1 MGKVDL
7 KVEADAGLVA
17 LANARGVSLDAAFE
31 DGLRRALALSAN
43 EAHDPALAQA
53 RARAWAVENA
63 EAIAVHNQR
72 ITERGIFGADLR
84 RW

>member
-1 MGKVDL
+1 MSKVDL
-7 KVEADAGLVA
+7 KVEADAELVA

-31 DGLRRALALSAN
+31 DGLRRALSAT
-43 EAHDPALAQA
+43 ETRDPALAQA
-53 RARAWAVENA
+53 RARAWADENA

>member
-7 KVEADAGLVA
+7 KVEADAELVA
-17 LANARGVSLDAAFE
+17 LANARGVSLAGFE
-31 DGLRRALALSAN
+31 DGLRRALSAD
-43 EAHDPALAQA
+43 EARDPALAQA
-53 RARAWAVENA
+53 RASAWADENA

>member
-7 KVEADAGLVA
+7 KVEADAELVA

-31 DGLRRALALSAN
+31 DGLRRALSAD
-43 EAHDPALAQA
+43 EARDPALAQA
-53 RARAWAVENA
+53 RARVWADENA

-72 ITERGIFGADLR
+72 IAERGIFGADLR

>member
-7 KVEADAGLVA
+7 KVEADAELVA

-31 DGLRRALALSAN
+31 DGLRRALSTD
-43 EAHDPALAQA
+43 EARDPELAKA
-53 RARAWAVENA
+53 RARAWANENA
-63 EAIAVHNQR
+63 QAIAVHNRR

>member
-7 KVEADAGLVA
+7 KVEADADLVA
-17 LANARGVSLDAAFE
+17 QANARGISLEAAFE
-31 DGLRRALALSAN
+31 DGVRRALMALEAN
-43 EAHDPALAQA
+43 DPALGEA
-53 RARAWAVENA
+53 RAREWAEENA
-63 EAIAVHNQR
+63 AAIEIHNQR